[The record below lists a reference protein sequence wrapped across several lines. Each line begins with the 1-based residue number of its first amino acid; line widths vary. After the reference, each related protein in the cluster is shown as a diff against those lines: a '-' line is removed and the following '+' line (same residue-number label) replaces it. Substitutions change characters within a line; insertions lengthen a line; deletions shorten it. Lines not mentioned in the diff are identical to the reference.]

1 MLRENGHHW
10 SRMSKE
16 QMGPLGSPE
25 VSVKLFVED
34 SEIESTKEL
43 IPVFHRWIKKRLI
56 EDELLVD
63 VTSYAHVPKGPGI
76 MLICDK
82 AQFYFDEREG
92 RSGLRYRGRRASDV
106 TGVERIKKA
115 FRSALH
121 AASLLENDPELDGR
135 YRFHTSEFEFGIY
148 DRLRAPSD
156 NRTLAAVEPMLRDYV
171 ESLFGEIAEIKLT
184 SAPKEPFMVTVR
196 MAGSPSV
203 DELLG
208 RVAARD

>member
-1 MLRENGHHW
+1 MLRENGDHW
-10 SRMSKE
+10 SRMNKE
-16 QMGPLGSPE
+16 TIGPLGSPD
-25 VSVKLFVED
+25 VSVKFFVKD
-34 SEIESTKEL
+34 SEDVSTKEL
-43 IPVFHRWIKKRLI
+43 IPVFHRWIKNCLI

-76 MLICDK
+76 VLICDK
-82 AQFYFDEREG
+82 AHFYFDEREG
-92 RSGLRYRGRRASDV
+92 RCGLRYRGRRASDV

-135 YRFHTSEFEFGIY
+135 YRFQTSEFEFGIY

-156 NRTLAAVEPMLRDYV
+156 NATLAAVEPMLRDYV
-171 ESLFGEIAEIKLT
+171 ESLFGKPAEIALT
-184 SAPKEPFMVTVR
+184 STPKEPFMATVR
-196 MAGSPSV
+196 MADSPSV

-208 RVAARD
+208 RVAASD